1 MTSEEIK
8 LRLINNDALFNNTF
22 VIEQDFDIV
31 PNTHPHYG
39 ASITYQD
46 LTELRRDFLLQL
58 VDTVID
64 WVYGSSKFAEL
75 QKLYVASG
83 KSLAAASSEIIRK
96 AKQKFRRSDDKL
108 LIQGQLG
115 ELLLF
120 HFIQRTKQAVPLL
133 RKMPITTSSSH
144 ERFGA
149 DAIHYKIRDNK
160 NIIILGEA
168 KAYTSSYK
176 FSSAFE
182 NAINSILDT
191 YENLRTEL
199 NLYLHEDFLDA
210 EMNRVAEAFLTNKL
224 SNVEI
229 ELVSLV
235 LYNETTDIKITNE
248 QEIKNQITQ
257 IICERY
263 SNFDKSKIDLDK
275 HPILRRIT
283 YIVFPV
289 WKLDEIADE
298 FQKMI

>member
-1 MTSEEIK
+1 MCH
-8 LRLINNDALFNNTF
+8 
-22 VIEQDFDIV
+22 
-31 PNTHPHYG
+31 THPHYG

>member
-1 MTSEEIK
+1 
-8 LRLINNDALFNNTF
+8 
-22 VIEQDFDIV
+22 
-31 PNTHPHYG
+31 
-39 ASITYQD
+39 
-46 LTELRRDFLLQL
+46 
-58 VDTVID
+58 
-64 WVYGSSKFAEL
+64 
-75 QKLYVASG
+75 
-83 KSLAAASSEIIRK
+83 
-96 AKQKFRRSDDKL
+96 
-108 LIQGQLG
+108 
-115 ELLLF
+115 
-120 HFIQRTKQAVPLL
+120 
-133 RKMPITTSSSH
+133 MPITTSSSH

>member
-1 MTSEEIK
+1 MSEYAIM
-8 LRLINNDALFNNTF
+8 
-22 VIEQDFDIV
+22 
-31 PNTHPHYG
+31 
-39 ASITYQD
+39 
-46 LTELRRDFLLQL
+46 
-58 VDTVID
+58 
-64 WVYGSSKFAEL
+64 
-75 QKLYVASG
+75 QKLF
-83 KSLAAASSEIIRK
+83 E
-96 AKQKFRRSDDKL
+96 
-108 LIQGQLG
+108 
-115 ELLLF
+115 
-120 HFIQRTKQAVPLL
+120 
-133 RKMPITTSSSH
+133 
-144 ERFGA
+144 
-149 DAIHYKIRDNK
+149 
-160 NIIILGEA
+160 
-168 KAYTSSYK
+168 
-176 FSSAFE
+176 FE

>member
-1 MTSEEIK
+1 M
-8 LRLINNDALFNNTF
+8 N
-22 VIEQDFDIV
+22 
-31 PNTHPHYG
+31 
-39 ASITYQD
+39 
-46 LTELRRDFLLQL
+46 
-58 VDTVID
+58 
-64 WVYGSSKFAEL
+64 
-75 QKLYVASG
+75 
-83 KSLAAASSEIIRK
+83 
-96 AKQKFRRSDDKL
+96 
-108 LIQGQLG
+108 
-115 ELLLF
+115 
-120 HFIQRTKQAVPLL
+120 
-133 RKMPITTSSSH
+133 
-144 ERFGA
+144 
-149 DAIHYKIRDNK
+149 
-160 NIIILGEA
+160 
-168 KAYTSSYK
+168 YTSSYK

>member
-1 MTSEEIK
+1 M
-8 LRLINNDALFNNTF
+8 D
-22 VIEQDFDIV
+22 
-31 PNTHPHYG
+31 
-39 ASITYQD
+39 
-46 LTELRRDFLLQL
+46 
-58 VDTVID
+58 
-64 WVYGSSKFAEL
+64 
-75 QKLYVASG
+75 
-83 KSLAAASSEIIRK
+83 
-96 AKQKFRRSDDKL
+96 
-108 LIQGQLG
+108 
-115 ELLLF
+115 
-120 HFIQRTKQAVPLL
+120 
-133 RKMPITTSSSH
+133 
-144 ERFGA
+144 
-149 DAIHYKIRDNK
+149 
-160 NIIILGEA
+160 
-168 KAYTSSYK
+168 
-176 FSSAFE
+176 
-182 NAINSILDT
+182 SILDT

>member
-1 MTSEEIK
+1 M
-8 LRLINNDALFNNTF
+8 
-22 VIEQDFDIV
+22 DF
-31 PNTHPHYG
+31 
-39 ASITYQD
+39 
-46 LTELRRDFLLQL
+46 FLGVQL
-58 VDTVID
+58 HFTID
-64 WVYGSSKFAEL
+64 
-75 QKLYVASG
+75 
-83 KSLAAASSEIIRK
+83 
-96 AKQKFRRSDDKL
+96 
-108 LIQGQLG
+108 
-115 ELLLF
+115 
-120 HFIQRTKQAVPLL
+120 H
-133 RKMPITTSSSH
+133 
-144 ERFGA
+144 
-149 DAIHYKIRDNK
+149 
-160 NIIILGEA
+160 
-168 KAYTSSYK
+168 K